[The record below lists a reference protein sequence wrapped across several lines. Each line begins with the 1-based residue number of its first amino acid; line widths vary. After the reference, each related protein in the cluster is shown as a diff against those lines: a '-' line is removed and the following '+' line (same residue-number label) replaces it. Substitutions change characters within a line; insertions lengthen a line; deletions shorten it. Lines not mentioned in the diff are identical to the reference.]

1 MSSHHEKDVL
11 AEVRWKVLVLIHG
24 RWEIDALVGV
34 LKPLHMWVLV
44 SDDRSSL
51 GIILKA
57 DF

>member
-1 MSSHHEKDVL
+1 M

-34 LKPLHMWVLV
+34 LKPLHMWVFV
-44 SDDRSSL
+44 RDDRSSL

-57 DF
+57 EF